1 MSDLIKYAI
10 LDTDFVSKA
19 NIIKTDDRVLAD
31 EVLAFPE
38 YRFYCHHKMTEE
50 LDDHGTNEAKAW
62 LQAKI
67 KSGEIIC
74 YDDRRIM
81 EELWEETG
89 IHCFFYYQSY
99 LKNGCGMVGDDFY
112 ASYFT
117 SLDGWL
123 DSGKTDMDE
132 FLSLL
137 QSCEVE
143 VGHQKSYGEVKA
155 FVLLQAIRFLYANK
169 VFMFCS
175 DDRLARQGFVNKA
188 LVPCI
193 SILSV
198 FLKLW
203 LMGKPYDEV
212 QLFFQ
217 SFVDWCLNRKN
228 PQTVVKLW
236 VFKDG
241 SYKRE
246 GVRMENVLADI
257 YAGKYEARKDGDLQ
271 LKRHTLPRKPLR
283 SWTNKN
289 ESEI

>member
-1 MSDLIKYAI
+1 MSELIKYAI

-31 EVLAFPE
+31 EVLAFLE

-50 LDDHGTNEAKAW
+50 LDNHGTNEARKW
-62 LQAKI
+62 LKGKI
-67 KSGEIIC
+67 ESGEIIC
-74 YDDRRIM
+74 YDDRRII
-81 EELWEETG
+81 EELQEEIG
-89 IHCFFYYQSY
+89 VRCFSYYRSY
-99 LKNGCGMVGDDFY
+99 LENGCGMVSEVFY

-117 SLDGWL
+117 DLDEWL
-123 DSGKTDMDE
+123 DSGKTDMNE

-137 QSCEVE
+137 QTCEAK

-155 FVLLQAIRFLYANK
+155 FVLLQTIRYLYASEA
-169 VFMFCS
+169 FMFCS

-203 LMGKPYDEV
+203 LMGKPYDDA
-212 QLFFQ
+212 QGFYQ
-217 SFVDWCLNRKN
+217 SFVDWCMNREE
-228 PQTVVKLW
+228 PQTMVKVW
-236 VFKDG
+236 VFKTG

-246 GVRMENVLADI
+246 AVRIESVLADI

-271 LKRHTLPRKPLR
+271 LRKH
-283 SWTNKN
+283 
-289 ESEI
+289 